1 MQLERIDQKSIST
14 RTKISDIK
22 STIKKMENTL
32 ENNGILIEQ
41 AEWPGW
47 EYPKDVIEL
56 HASDK
61 NEFFHMD
68 DEMPLLEDEEASI
81 QTHQSQNTQNW

>member
-1 MQLERIDQKSIST
+1 MAKMQSQLQKQVNQIKGDTNMQLERIDQKSIST

-41 AEWPGW
+41 AE
-47 EYPKDVIEL
+47 
-56 HASDK
+56 
-61 NEFFHMD
+61 
-68 DEMPLLEDEEASI
+68 
-81 QTHQSQNTQNW
+81 